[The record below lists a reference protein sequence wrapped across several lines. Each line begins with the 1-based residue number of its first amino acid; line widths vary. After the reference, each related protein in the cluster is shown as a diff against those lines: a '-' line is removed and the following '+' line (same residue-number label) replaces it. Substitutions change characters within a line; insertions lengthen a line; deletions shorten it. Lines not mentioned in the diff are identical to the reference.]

1 MNRSLSTK
9 IIQFPKEILIVRHG
23 ESVLNL
29 HNENVPPFKK
39 FIQSTQRI
47 HPRLPWLT
55 SRLIS
60 RFAHGVPLKHSQAEP
75 EALLTN
81 KGQVQA
87 YLRAVSILSSS
98 LVPDLIVC
106 STFERALHTAHIIRD
121 VIYENTSRKLGV
133 ISFDF
138 LIEKDR
144 GTADYHGIPW
154 PYVEMLSP
162 HFQRKNTAQERFV
175 YLPPGGESVQQVVE
189 RIEAQIYK
197 ILSQFSDANRLLL
210 VGHAF
215 VNMVLHGLLTRANI
229 TDLLDKNFF
238 IMPNLDLKHYQ
249 YSEPEGKYNQIG

>member
-1 MNRSLSTK
+1 MLSFKT
-9 IIQFPKEILIVRHG
+9 IALPNEILIVRHG

-39 FIQSTQRI
+39 FIQSTQKI

-81 KGQVQA
+81 KGQLQA
-87 YLRAVSILSSS
+87 YLRAMSILSSD
-98 LVPDLIVC
+98 LIPDLIVC

-121 VIYENTSRKLGV
+121 VIYENTYRKLGV

-144 GTADYHGIPW
+144 GCADYHGIPW

-162 HFQRKNTAQERFV
+162 HFQRKNTVQERFI
-175 YLPPGGESVQQVVE
+175 YQPPGGESVQQVVA
-189 RIEAQIYK
+189 RIENQFFDTIN
-197 ILSQFSDANRLLL
+197 QFSNVNRILL

-215 VNMVLHGLLTRANI
+215 VNMVLHGLLTRTNI
-229 TDLLDKNFF
+229 LDLLDNNFF
-238 IMPNLDLKHYQ
+238 KMPNLDLKGYQ
-249 YSEPEGKYNQIG
+249 YQPREEKYKQII